1 MSIGNG
7 RAFRFL
13 NACTILVAI
22 GCAAPVV
29 AAPPIR
35 IAPPPET
42 LDFLAGEVCAFP
54 LQFELSGANFH
65 FKEFVDR
72 NGNPVRAIIAGKGSF
87 MTFTNVD
94 TDATLSVKAYG
105 FAAHETYNLDGTTS
119 AIVTGHVVQWLLPTD
134 EPPGPSMTLYV
145 GRLVFTYD
153 PNTGANLSLQSF
165 TGKSTDICAT
175 LQ

>member
-1 MSIGNG
+1 MNNSRSLRI
-7 RAFRFL
+7 RFL
-13 NACTILVAI
+13 AACTMFAAI
-22 GCAAPVV
+22 GCAAPSA

-35 IAPPPET
+35 IEPPPET

-94 TDATLSVKAYG
+94 TDASLSVKAYG
-105 FAAHETYNLDGTTS
+105 FAAHETYNLDGTTN
-119 AIVTGHVVQWLLPTD
+119 AIVTGHVVQWLYATD
-134 EPPGPSMTLYV
+134 VPAGPSMTLYV
-145 GRLVFTYD
+145 GRLVFAYD
-153 PNTGANLSLQSF
+153 PSTGANLALQSF
-165 TGKSTDICAT
+165 TGKSTDICAA
-175 LQ
+175 LD